1 MHYVGA
7 PQITVVNPLLRR
19 ESPRNPLFQIR
30 TSDTAL
36 SDVANDPM
44 LYRPGELVTLHV
56 RVSKRFTESRRAIGG
71 IGGMFACWPQ
81 LGVLFHGVTQ
91 MCGYSWHVKTGT
103 PTPPTMVCPD
113 PAAKTCK
120 GHWSAKF
127 LNEPRVRGK
136 CYTTQAQCL
145 SPHPWKSQPVGNEIQ
160 AWETA
165 KYMGILMYAVDE
177 NEKKVG
183 QWEIPPE
190 SPPRF
195 WTPPDPGCDGKALM
209 HADVRLK
216 SSHNIFH
223 WRAPS
228 TPLGLG
234 KKVAFRVMIKHGYT
248 NGGAF
253 FWPLAPAMPGGMSSK
268 HDLEIT
274 EAAPRGTGPGWFVSE
289 TNGASCDTVCEANG
303 GRTCD
308 EVLLRSAGSTP
319 EALNDAI
326 RSTLAC
332 KLPILS
338 SCAVDAPAVAASG
351 SGTCWYHDNDAAR
364 CPGAA
369 APAKC
374 NMPSATSRR
383 RLCPC
388 AAARRRR
395 RLHNEGSQSARAT
408 AVPSSA
414 LKEATNSATVHEATA
429 SRVALLGL
437 IALLL
442 AAGGEHQRYGALT
455 IGAMWGLAAVVP
467 TVRGHNWLQKPSSRA
482 DYASTVQ
489 PCPAKLGSA
498 PNVQLN
504 PGETFNMEWVI
515 AHAGSRAYMTLV
527 RAEDEAKLNLATKS
541 TLSDYL
547 NRAPSTAATAA
558 MGITCGDHRAASC
571 AGCKTGKCDGE
582 CIFVSGACIEDPTN
596 QYRRDNPAYPEG
608 NYLEGIE
615 FDKRYVSTGE
625 TNNIRVRK
633 GLPINTC
640 AYPTG
645 EYDDTE
651 AAKRGLIPLAK
662 DDPRNL
668 RRPGPYNC
676 EDGQFRQNSR
686 DNTGPSTGKLCREC
700 NVLQQYVYK
709 ELKHDQRAGYNST
722 KYPWIVSTTAV
733 MLQTVSTAA
742 FDMIK
747 HKVPA
752 SAGPGNFVMQ
762 WAWGGYQD
770 CVDIAVLPPKSD
782 GSPAIADPSDDWSR
796 FAYINATAD
805 TNYARI
811 DHCQFVRRTVSRIG
825 LSHKDVDVA
834 QSAKYLR
841 ETFGDKCM
849 ADPSVNC
856 DMPAGKTPWPPSKD
870 LGWLATVQECMDGC
884 DAAGFPKYS
893 TVDIPGYLPGKA
905 HCRCF
910 KSHAPYIINTLHKS
924 YANHPSFKGR
934 VQGPA
939 GMSKCDAV
947 EKRVSNVACIPIP
960 PPGERNSMN
969 QTDAEALGLCKA
981 RGRRLG
987 AGGLNMV
994 PMVPPPRTRGSS
1006 AVPTAPNTYYNS
1018 DPASVNVAQG
1028 LNIPWGVGNC
1038 KAECFTNEPVGTML
1052 CYPIRVYGKRFNA
1065 ELDWQ
1070 NENYD
1075 VEDEIWY
1082 STCYKK
1088 NPERLFDTPCPQCE
1102 PSVVKQ
1108 WRFQDSCISCADVE
1122 MNSDPAAV
1130 PHWRLAP
1137 QESCTPC
1144 FKALSD
1150 KPTFQLPPA
1159 TQPENGWVSPDGA
1172 ILMTWARTTGTT
1184 ASVTFVVKCPTNCA
1198 ADDGWLAVGPSPSN
1212 TMVSTHA
1219 VRWRFAGNGTVDEV
1233 RVSAQSIG
1241 GFEVVAPGNLE
1252 SVTTMVSEKGERTLT
1267 FTTARIGDVD
1277 LPGRGNQM
1285 WAWAYRQ
1292 DGGFTQHG
1300 PTVNDRGTAEMS
1312 FTLDPPPV
1320 PAPTTPPIFGEFAG
1334 HPLSC
1339 TLHLFAG
1346 SHSLRCHSASDPA
1359 AVVENPS
1366 LGGSVNP
1373 DPTAAPTLAPSLIP
1387 HDEYLPRIEATVM
1400 LTGCSVDSF
1409 ADGSTVRVSFVAVL
1423 AAQFSL
1429 ELKDII
1435 VMIVEAKAPAT
1446 AVAHRRLA
1454 GGGASE
1460 ALLRTSVKFAV
1471 IGLSTNA
1478 PAGLLEEIS
1487 LFLIDDTPDGFGTML
1502 QLALA
1507 GTTHEN
1513 VRVAVDVAPTIASS
1527 AQAIGGDAGDAAP
1540 AADAAAAAVL
1550 VSLAAVAALCCA
1562 SIAVLLAIV
1571 TVMVVKR
1578 RRRASNSLLSSKTTV
1593 AAAAAEEAGDGSYEL
1608 SLVGQ
1613 DIADGTE
1620 VFGTKP
1626 RREIEMQNPYR
1637 AKHAA
1642 VDDVLRTASVASP
1655 SHSEAGDDAAAV
1667 AADVVVGANP
1677 MSSPVPPV
1685 AMEGAAMHE
1694 EARAPASTPGGTRP
1708 LSMRSAQTQR
1718 AEGFAAAFKG
1728 FNEPPLQDEKSDI
1741 RNKDIGEDHSDD
1753 ILLGLRDAEESGED
1767 LDVDFDVGAEVGRPD
1782 LDIGVD
1788 DSVEESI
1795 DIGFSDEES
1804 IDIGVDD
1811 SAEGSIDINL

>member
-7 PQITVVNPLLRR
+7 PQITVVDPLKRR

-36 SDVANDPM
+36 SDAANDPM

-56 RVSKRFTESRRAIGG
+56 RISKRFTESRRAGGG

-81 LGVLFHGVTQ
+81 LGMLFHGTTQ
-91 MCGYSWHVKTGT
+91 MCGYSWHVNTGT
-103 PTPPTMVCPD
+103 ATPPTMVCPD
-113 PAAKTCK
+113 PAAKTCP
-120 GHWSAKF
+120 GHWSPKF

-136 CYTTQAQCL
+136 CYTTRAQCL

-177 NEKKVG
+177 NENKVG
-183 QWEIPPE
+183 QWEIVPE
-190 SPPRF
+190 TPPRF

-216 SSHNIFH
+216 SFHNIFH

-234 KKVAFRVMIKHGYT
+234 KKVAFRVLIKHGYT

-253 FWPLAPAMPGGMSSK
+253 FWPLAPAMPDGMSSK

-289 TNGASCDTVCEANG
+289 TNGASCDTVCAANG
-303 GRTCD
+303 GRTCN
-308 EVLLRSAGSTP
+308 EALLQNAGSTP

-374 NMPSATSRR
+374 NMPSAMPRR

-395 RLHNEGSQSARAT
+395 QLHNEGSQPAT
-408 AVPSSA
+408 AAAMPSSA
-414 LKEATNSATVHEATA
+414 LEEAANSATVHEATA
-429 SRVALLGL
+429 SSVALLGL
-437 IALLL
+437 SALLL
-442 AAGGEHQRYGALT
+442 AAGGAHQRHGTLA

-547 NRAPSTAATAA
+547 NRAPSTSATTA

-571 AGCKTGKCDGE
+571 SACKTGKCEGE
-582 CIFVSGACIEDPTN
+582 CVFVGGACVEDPTN

-608 NYLEGIE
+608 KYLDGIE
-615 FDKRYVSTGE
+615 FDKRYVSTGWGWGQ
-625 TNNIRVRK
+625 K
-633 GLPINTC
+633 GANC

-645 EYDDTE
+645 EYNDAD

-662 DDPRNL
+662 DDPRNI

-676 EDGQFRQNSR
+676 DDGQFTQNSR
-686 DNTGPSTGKLCREC
+686 DRTGPRTGKLCREC
-700 NVLQQYVYK
+700 NVLKQYVYK
-709 ELKHDQRAGYNST
+709 EVKHDQRAGYNST

-733 MLQTVSTAA
+733 KLQTVNSAA
-742 FDMIK
+742 FDMVK

-752 SAGPGNFVMQ
+752 SAGPGNFIMQ

-782 GSPAIADPSDDWSR
+782 GTLAIADPSDDWSR
-796 FAYINATAD
+796 FAYINATAK

-811 DHCQFVRRTVSRIG
+811 DHCQFVRRT
-825 LSHKDVDVA
+825 LSTKISHRDVDVRE
-834 QSAKYLR
+834 SAKYLLD
-841 ETFGDKCM
+841 TFGDKCM
-849 ADPSVNC
+849 SDASVNC
-856 DMPAGKTPWPPSKD
+856 DMPIGVTPWPPNKG
-870 LGWLATVQECMDGC
+870 LGWMATVKECMDGC
-884 DAAGFPKYS
+884 DAAGFPRYS
-893 TVDIPGYLPGKA
+893 TVDMGRNTNHPGKA
-905 HCRCF
+905 ECRCF
-910 KSHAPYIINTLHKS
+910 TAYSPYRINTLHGGWAKHS
-924 YANHPSFKGR
+924 AFAGR
-934 VQGPA
+934 VQGPT
-939 GMSKCDAV
+939 GMSRCDV
-947 EKRVSNVACIPIP
+947 EEKMASNVACVPIP
-960 PPGERNSMN
+960 PPGERNSIN
-969 QTDAEALGLCKA
+969 QTDAEALETCKE

-987 AGGLNMV
+987 VGGLNMV
-994 PMVPPPRTRGSS
+994 PMVPPPRTRLSNE
-1006 AVPTAPNTYYNS
+1006 VPTAPNTYYNS

-1038 KAECFTNEPVGTML
+1038 KAECFTNEPAGTKL
-1052 CYPIRVYGKRFNA
+1052 CYPIHVFGKRFNA

-1075 VEDEIWY
+1075 VEDEVWY
-1082 STCYKK
+1082 STCYRK

-1108 WRFQDSCISCADVE
+1108 WRFQNSCVSCADVQ

-1137 QESCTPC
+1137 QGSCTPC

-1172 ILMTWARTTGTT
+1172 LMMTWSRTTGTT
-1184 ASVTFVVKCPTNCA
+1184 VSVTFVVKCPTHCA

-1252 SVTTMVSEKGERTLT
+1252 SVTTTASEKGERTLT
-1267 FTTARIGDVD
+1267 FTTAKIGDVD
-1277 LPGRGNQM
+1277 LPGQGNQM

-1300 PTVNDRGTAEMS
+1300 PTVTDRGTAEMS

-1320 PAPTTPPIFGEFAG
+1320 PAPTTPPIFGGFAN

-1339 TLHLFAG
+1339 ILHLFACSY
-1346 SHSLRCHSASDPA
+1346 SHLALSAPLSDPA

-1366 LGGSVNP
+1366 LSGSANP
-1373 DPTAAPTLAPSLIP
+1373 DPTAAPTLAPSLTP
-1387 HDEYLPRIEATVM
+1387 PDEYLPRIEATVT

-1409 ADGSTVRVSFVAVL
+1409 ADGSNVRVNFVAVL
-1423 AAQFSL
+1423 SAQFSL

-1435 VMIVEAKAPAT
+1435 VMTVEAKAPAT

-1460 ALLRTSVKFAV
+1460 ALLRTSVQFAV
-1471 IGLSTNA
+1471 IGLSTST
-1478 PAGLLEEIS
+1478 PAGLLEAVS

-1513 VRVAVDVAPTIASS
+1513 VGVAVDVAPTIANS
-1527 AQAIGGDAGDAAP
+1527 AHAIGGDAGDAAP
-1540 AADAAAAAVL
+1540 AAAAAAVL
-1550 VSLAAVAALCCA
+1550 VLLAAVAALCCV
-1562 SIAVLLAIV
+1562 SIAVLIALVAVI
-1571 TVMVVKR
+1571 VVKR
-1578 RRRASNSLLSSKTTV
+1578 RRRASNSLLSSKTTA
-1593 AAAAAEEAGDGSYEL
+1593 AAAAAEEVGDGFHDL
-1608 SLVGQ
+1608 SLVGH
-1613 DIADGTE
+1613 DTADGAGA
-1620 VFGTKP
+1620 FDTKP
-1626 RREIEMQNPYR
+1626 RREIEMQNPFR

-1642 VDDVLRTASVASP
+1642 LDDVMPTASVASP
-1655 SHSEAGDDAAAV
+1655 PRPEARDDALAA

-1677 MSSPVPPV
+1677 MFSPVPLV
-1685 AMEGAAMHE
+1685 AMEGAVKRE
-1694 EARAPASTPGGTRP
+1694 EASAPASTSGGTRP
-1708 LSMRSAQTQR
+1708 LSMKSAQAQR
-1718 AEGFAAAFKG
+1718 AEGFAAAFND
-1728 FNEPPLQDEKSDI
+1728 FNEPPSKEEKSDI
-1741 RNKDIGEDHSDD
+1741 SKDIGEDHFDD
-1753 ILLGLRDAEESGED
+1753 ISLGLDGTEESGDDLNLD
-1767 LDVDFDVGAEVGRPD
+1767 LDLDLDVGAESGRSD
-1782 LDIGVD
+1782 LDMD
-1788 DSVEESI
+1788 NSVEESI
-1795 DIGFSDEES
+1795 DIGFSDES
-1804 IDIGVDD
+1804 SDIH
-1811 SAEGSIDINL
+1811 L